1 MGDKQKR
8 TGVRAVSESTIQI
21 DFTYKTIR
29 CRERIKLQ
37 PTPANLKRAQLHR
50 SAILDSIE
58 RGTFDYATTFPNSP
72 NRLLFAEYK
81 GEGYKL
87 EDWLETWLKRQK
99 KHLKSSTF
107 DDYDKIVSNT
117 LIPNFGRK
125 NLSEIRRADVRDWC
139 DTQTCGNKRLG
150 NIQSV
155 FRIALQ
161 SALDDDLIQSNPL
174 YGWKYERV
182 EAPKPVDDID
192 PFNAEDQIAIL
203 NACRDPQH
211 RNLFQFAFWTGLR
224 TSELVA
230 LKWGDIDWNRNIV
243 RISRAKTQAAD
254 EAEIPKTRR
263 GTRDVKI
270 LSPAL
275 EALTAQK
282 THSFLLEGGFVFL
295 NPLHREPWE
304 GDQAIRKSAWSPALK
319 KSGVR
324 YRNPYQTRHTYAS
337 MMLTAGESPIW
348 VSNQMGHSDTTMIF
362 RNYGRWITTKD
373 SDSGQKAVDMFS
385 GVHDRTAKD
394 GTN

>member
-29 CRERIKLQ
+29 CRERIKLE

-174 YGWKYERV
+174 YGWKYVRV

-192 PFNAEDQIAIL
+192 PFDAEDQIAIL

-211 RNLFQFAFWTGLR
+211 RYLFQFAFWTGLR

-230 LKWGDIDWNRNIV
+230 LKWGDIDWKRKLV
-243 RISRAKTQAAD
+243 RISRAKTQAAE
-254 EAEIPKTRR
+254 EAETPKTRR
-263 GTRDVKI
+263 GARDVKL

-275 EALTAQK
+275 EALIAQK
-282 THSFLLEGGFVFL
+282 AHSFLLEGGFVFL
-295 NPLHREPWE
+295 NPLHGEPWE

-348 VSNQMGHSDTTMIF
+348 VSNQMGHSDTAMIF

-373 SDSGQKAVDMFS
+373 ADSGQKAVDMFS
-385 GVHDRTAKD
+385 AANDKIERD